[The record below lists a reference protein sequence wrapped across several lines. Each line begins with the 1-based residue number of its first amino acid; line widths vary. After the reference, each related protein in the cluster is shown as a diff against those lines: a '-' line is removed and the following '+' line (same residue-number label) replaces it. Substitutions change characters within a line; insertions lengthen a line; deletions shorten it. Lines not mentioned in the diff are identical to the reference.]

1 MLLNI
6 PTFAGES
13 INGIYKGT
21 RVQNSQPDQH
31 GQTTQRVF
39 CAIEYEVPGAY
50 GPEIKRKE
58 LRISDSLIKAG
69 IPAKLAVFNG
79 QEISLPFWEQ
89 EWKNEK
95 NGKSGVIRYLANSV
109 SELFK

>member
-13 INGIYKGT
+13 ISGVYKGT
-21 RVQNSQPDQH
+21 RVVNSQPNQN
-31 GQTTQRVF
+31 GQVTQRVY
-39 CAIEYEVPGAY
+39 CAVEFEIVGDY
-50 GPEIKRKE
+50 GPETKRKE
-58 LRISDSLIKAG
+58 LRIPDSLIRAG

-79 QEISLPFWEQ
+79 QEISLPFWES
-89 EWKNEK
+89 EWKNDST
-95 NGKSGVIRYLANSV
+95 GKTGVIRYLANSV